1 MTTSL
6 LFNVIIVITLLLQ
19 VAAVIYALRLVRR
32 TKYNV
37 IWALCVIGFVLIACE
52 RYFELRSINSGGESY
67 FYISIGLGLA
77 VSVCI
82 SFAVFFA
89 HRLVNYL
96 DRVEMH
102 RSLLNRRILTAVI
115 RAEERAR
122 SSFSKDMHDGLGPL
136 LSSAKMSLSALP
148 TDNMTDK
155 EREIIKNTS
164 YVIDEAIRSVREIS
178 NSLSPQVLIDFGLA
192 QAIKNFI
199 NRVVSLHGVG
209 VDLHIELPS
218 ERLDTDVEVIIYR
231 VVCELTHNSLK
242 HSGCNLIALEL
253 LFADDIITLHYA
265 DNGQGFDIKAVEDH
279 GMGLSN
285 ITSRINSVGGHIDMQ
300 SSKGEGMNATITIP
314 VNGRTNG

>member
-285 ITSRINSVGGHIDMQ
+285 ITSRINSVGGPIDMQ